1 MSPKPRQWLFVLYR
15 KLHIYVGLFLLLST
29 WLFCG
34 SGLLL
39 NHSGWRFAEFWN
51 NRREATVQRPI
62 QFPSSSD
69 DLSRA
74 RELMHQLGMAGE
86 IEWTETGSKSADT
99 FGFRVEQPGHIT
111 DIKASRSNG
120 TASIHEIRFNAW
132 GILRAFHT
140 FTGVRA
146 STNSERDWA
155 LTWLWSISMDA
166 LAAGLIFLVATSLVM
181 AWERKERWGGSVVA
195 LVLGVAI
202 GWFFVFGLRL
212 I

>member
-1 MSPKPRQWLFVLYR
+1 MSPKPRQWLFVLNR

-39 NHSGWRFAEFWN
+39 N
-51 NRREATVQRPI
+51 NRREATAQRPI

-99 FGFRVEQPGHIT
+99 FG
-111 DIKASRSNG
+111 
-120 TASIHEIRFNAW
+120 
-132 GILRAFHT
+132 L
-140 FTGVRA
+140 
-146 STNSERDWA
+146 
-155 LTWLWSISMDA
+155 
-166 LAAGLIFLVATSLVM
+166 
-181 AWERKERWGGSVVA
+181 SV
-195 LVLGVAI
+195 
-202 GWFFVFGLRL
+202 
-212 I
+212 